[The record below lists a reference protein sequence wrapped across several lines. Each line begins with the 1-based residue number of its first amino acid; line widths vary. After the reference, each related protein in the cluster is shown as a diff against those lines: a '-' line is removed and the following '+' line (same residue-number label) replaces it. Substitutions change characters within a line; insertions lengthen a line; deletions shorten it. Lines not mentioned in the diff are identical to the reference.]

1 MTAPWPFAQWGLDIM
16 SPFPTALRQLK
27 FLVVG
32 IDYFT
37 KWVEAE
43 PLATITEKSIHNFVS
58 RNIICRY
65 GIPRVLVSDNGK
77 QFDNSA
83 FRDFCSELGIRNH
96 YSSPAHPQANGEVEI
111 TNRTLLKIIKTLLE
125 GAKGIWPDEL
135 LSVLWAYRMTA
146 RTPTRETPF
155 RLTYGADAVIPA
167 EVGLTNYRVQNYME
181 DKNEAAMR
189 LQLDLVDEA
198 RATAEQRLA
207 RYQDLMSKH
216 YNAKVRHRDF
226 QIGDLVLRKVM
237 GAAKDPSQG
246 KLRPNWEGPY
256 RMTSWQR
263 KGTFHLE
270 TMDGR
275 KLQHPW
281 NTEHLRKYY
290 Q

>member
-1 MTAPWPFAQWGLDIM
+1 MTTPWPFTQWGLDIM
-16 SPFPTALRQLK
+16 GPFPTALRQLK

-37 KWVEAE
+37 KWVEAK
-43 PLATITEKSIHNFVS
+43 PLATITEKSICTFVW
-58 RNIICRY
+58 RNIICRF
-65 GIPRVLVSDNGK
+65 GIPRVLVSNNGK

-83 FRDFCSELGIRNH
+83 FRNFCLELGIKNH
-96 YSSPAHPQANGEVEI
+96 YSSPAHPQANRQVEV
-111 TNRTLLKIIKTLLE
+111 TNRTLLKIIKTWLE
-125 GAKGIWPDEL
+125 GVKGIWPDEL
-135 LSVLWAYRMTA
+135 PSVLYAYWTTA
-146 RTPTRETPF
+146 RTPTGETSF

-167 EVGLTNYRVQNYME
+167 EIGLTSK
-181 DKNEAAMR
+181 DKNKEAMR

-198 RATAEQRLA
+198 RAMAKQRLA
-207 RYQDLMSKH
+207 RYQNLMSKH
-216 YNAKVRHRDF
+216 YNARVRHRDF

-237 GAAKDPSQG
+237 GAVKDPTQG

-256 RMTSWQR
+256 RITSWQR
-263 KGTFHLE
+263 KGTYHLE

-275 KLQHPW
+275 KLQHLW